1 MAGRNV
7 QLSLDGS
14 NAGSSINDW
23 DVTGGG
29 VLAHHEVLNTTHP
42 SYYLEADN
50 VNATNTFTV
59 SSPGSF
65 VVGEVVKFLSIFF
78 RYGSNVT
85 TNNGEFIYQLL
96 DGGNSDA
103 VLYNTSE
110 EWVAPP
116 NAGKTNATSNRN
128 FVQHSSGTPWDA
140 TNLGN
145 LKVLVTPITISAD
158 KLEIHNISMKIHIQ
172 GPHTGGY
179 QGPNIQFSR
188 LEGDGHNVKILEGKT
203 ELVAGKTMITDTDS

>member
-23 DVTGGG
+23 DVIGG
-29 VLAHHEVLNTTHP
+29 LTHHASLNSTNL
-42 SYYLEADN
+42 SYYLETDLTAT
-50 VNATNTFTV
+50 TNTFTV

-65 VVGEVVKFLSIFF
+65 VVGEVVKFLSVQW

-85 TNNGEFIYQLL
+85 TNSGGFTFQLL
-96 DGGNSDA
+96 DGGDSDTA
-103 VLYNTSE
+103 LYNINEAFIAPRVANKTALSALRLFSE
-110 EWVAPP
+110 
-116 NAGKTNATSNRN
+116 
-128 FVQHSSGTPWDA
+128 HSSGTAWNA

-145 LKVLVTPITISAD
+145 LKISLSPDSISAD
-158 KLEIHNISMKIHIQ
+158 KLEIHSIDIKFHVQ